1 MIFLLS
7 CGFDAKIAFF
17 RETVNFFAK
26 LYEQNQAC
34 LNFAIART
42 RLLQMNFFAKSNEQK
57 TSLLVLCHD
66 KKKSIAM
73 NFFSPHS
80 FIDKKESIDR

>member
-34 LNFAIART
+34 LNFAIARKS
-42 RLLQMNFFAKSNEQK
+42 LLQMNFFAKSNEQRA
-57 TSLLVLCHD
+57 SLLVLCHD
-66 KKKSIAM
+66 KKKS
-73 NFFSPHS
+73 NFSELFLAP
-80 FIDKKESIDR
+80 FLYR